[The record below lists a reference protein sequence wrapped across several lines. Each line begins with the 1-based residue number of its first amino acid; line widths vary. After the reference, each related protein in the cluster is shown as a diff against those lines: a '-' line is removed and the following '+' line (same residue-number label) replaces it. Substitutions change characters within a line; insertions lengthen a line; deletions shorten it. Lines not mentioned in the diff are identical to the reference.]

1 MKVKKRIIL
10 IVLVLMAGFVLADY
24 VGLFPSICKDM
35 GLDLVYNFEIIDSVN
50 GTPVEG
56 VVINATYKDSDAVI
70 KSIDAGGGIYYIRA
84 YGGRFGYTQTIFFKK
99 PSPRQ
104 TIKEIKNKEIDF
116 TFQHPLYK
124 TFKKTY
130 QQGKPR
136 EIYTVELVPAED
148 K

>member
-1 MKVKKRIIL
+1 
-10 IVLVLMAGFVLADY
+10 MAGFVLADY
-24 VGLFPSICKDM
+24 LELLVPFIICKDM
-35 GLDLVYNFEIIDSVN
+35 SKLLVFNFEITDSVN
-50 GTPVEG
+50 GTPVDG
-56 VVINATYKDSDAVI
+56 VIINATYKDSDAVI
-70 KSIDAGGGIYYIRA
+70 QSNDVGGGIYYIIA
-84 YGGRFGYTQTIFFKK
+84 HGGSFGYRQTIFFKK